1 MSRKTF
7 KKKITTPELIE
18 KILTEN
24 KKLVERFL
32 REKSSRVSETTI
44 ENYQSDANIFFVWNY
59 LENEN
64 KLFTDIKK
72 LEIADFFSF
81 AASELRWGSSRANRV
96 RSFLSSLSIFIEKFF
111 DSEYPNF
118 KNLILKTIESVPK
131 ELRREKTILS
141 EEQVNDLLKYLSET
155 DKQKAC
161 FIALAVYSGAR
172 FSELLRFTTDL
183 IDENH
188 TAFEG
193 IFLETTKQIRTKGR
207 GKSGKLLHKYIL
219 ADKFLPY
226 YREWLEER
234 SKVMERTGQEHLHLF
249 IRPDGFP
256 ANDGTARSWIASID
270 KYLGVNFY
278 IHSCRHYL
286 CTELTRK
293 KIPQPF
299 IQFLFGWSS
308 SEMYQIYNDLTA
320 KDQTW
325 DELSNLK

>member
-1 MSRKTF
+1 VSRKTF
-7 KKKITTPELIE
+7 RRIITSPELID
-18 KILTEN
+18 KILPEN
-24 KKLVERFL
+24 KKLVEKFL

-59 LENEN
+59 LENSN

-81 AASELRWGSSRANRV
+81 ATSELRWGSSRANRV

-141 EEQVNDLLKYLSET
+141 EEQVNDLLKHLSET

-183 IDENH
+183 IDENY

-193 IFLETTKQIRTKGR
+193 IFLETTKQIKTKGR

-234 SKVMERTGQEHLHLF
+234 SKVIERTGQEHLHLF
-249 IRPDGFP
+249 IRPDGLP
-256 ANDGTARSWIASID
+256 ANNGTARSWIASID
-270 KYLGVNFY
+270 KYLGINFY

-308 SEMYQIYNDLTA
+308 SEMYSIYNDLTA

-325 DELSNLK
+325 DELNNLK